1 MKERDE
7 LNEMIRYA
15 QRLMGGF
22 DDGIIG
28 DATKVL
34 IERNTY
40 RIKLIDK
47 QFNSLRK
54 LIAII
59 QFTALSNGIAAGTI
73 DGLIGPQTRFA
84 FEQLIYLEK
93 HSKLPPTWRTEDKS
107 SVSNSSE
114 TIRQNPH
121 GFPTYTNIKSIYGEP
136 TTNLKT
142 VRIPFEFRLAWD
154 ISVKVERIT
163 CHRKVAPSLMGIL
176 EDLLEHYGLKRLQE
190 LGIDLYG
197 GCFNHRKMRGGKKLS
212 THSWG
217 AAIDLHPEMNQLRWN
232 HKKAVFAKEE
242 YQFLLESFAGEGWV
256 SLGVEKD
263 YDWMHFQAVK
273 L

>member
-1 MKERDE
+1 MKKRDE
-7 LNEMIRYA
+7 LNRMIRYA
-15 QRLMGGF
+15 QRLMEGV

-40 RIKLIDK
+40 KIKLINK
-47 QFNSLRK
+47 QFNSIRK
-54 LIAII
+54 LVALI
-59 QFTALSNGIAAGTI
+59 QYTALTNGIEVGKI

-84 FEQLIYLEK
+84 FEQLLYLEK
-93 HSKLPPTWRTEDKS
+93 HSKLPPTWRKEDLE
-107 SVSNSSE
+107 SVGSNSNA
-114 TIRQNPH
+114 IGQNPH
-121 GFPTYTNIKSIYGEP
+121 GFPTYSAIKSFYGEP
-136 TTNLKT
+136 TTNLTT
-142 VRIPFEFRLAWD
+142 VRIPFALRLAWD
-154 ISVKVERIT
+154 ISVKVKRIT
-163 CHRKVAPSLMGIL
+163 CHKKVAPSLIGIL
-176 EDLLEHYGLKRLQE
+176 EALLEHYGYQRIKE

-197 GCFNHRKMRGGKKLS
+197 GCFNHRKMRGGRKLS

-217 AAIDLHPEMNQLRWN
+217 AAIDLHPEMNQLKWN
-232 HKKAVFAKEE
+232 HKRALFAKSE
-242 YQFLLESFAGEGWV
+242 YQFLLDSFAAEGWV